1 MTPISRRCPFSSQS
15 PLHLRYS
22 LVGEDSG
29 LFSIDELTGEL
40 TVSASLDREQ
50 QELHKFQVRAEDGGR
65 QGVRL
70 AATALVIVTVQDEN
84 DNSPRILEDR
94 REVQIPDN
102 LRKGEFSLTS
112 ISLIVDR
119 SFIRQ
124 EKVGH
129 LSFEGRA
136 LKQNMSKGQK

>member
-1 MTPISRRCPFSSQS
+1 MTSFSRRCLFNSMS
-15 PLHLRYS
+15 LFHFRYS

-50 QELHKFQVRAEDGGR
+50 QELHNFQVRAEDGGR

-84 DNSPRILEDR
+84 DNSPKILEDR

-102 LRKGEFSLTS
+102 LRKGEFSVTP
-112 ISLIVDR
+112 ISLIVER

-124 EKVGH
+124 EKVEQ

-136 LKQNMSKGQK
+136 LKRYMSKRHK